1 MRNKERHSMPRT
13 YRPELLTAV
22 AQRAAQK
29 VRGKVIRWLRVVGDA
44 RFFHVEAEVR
54 MLGGRKATVR
64 MEVVLPQ

>member
-1 MRNKERHSMPRT
+1 MPRT

-22 AQRAAQK
+22 AQGAAQK
-29 VRGKVIRWLRVVGDA
+29 VRGKVIRWLRVVGEA

-64 MEVVLPQ
+64 LQVGLPQ